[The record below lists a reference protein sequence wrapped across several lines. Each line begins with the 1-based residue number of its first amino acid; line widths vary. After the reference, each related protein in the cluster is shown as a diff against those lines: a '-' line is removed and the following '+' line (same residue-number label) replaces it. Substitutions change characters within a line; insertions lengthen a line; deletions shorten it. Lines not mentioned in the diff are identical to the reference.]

1 MVVKC
6 GSESTIKKPKR
17 PQRRSDVCIV
27 NFEHIKHL
35 FDFEQV
41 NVCWKLTWT
50 QVFSRIKRFMKA

>member
-41 NVCWKLTWT
+41 NVCWKLTVLKT
-50 QVFSRIKRFMKA
+50 KC